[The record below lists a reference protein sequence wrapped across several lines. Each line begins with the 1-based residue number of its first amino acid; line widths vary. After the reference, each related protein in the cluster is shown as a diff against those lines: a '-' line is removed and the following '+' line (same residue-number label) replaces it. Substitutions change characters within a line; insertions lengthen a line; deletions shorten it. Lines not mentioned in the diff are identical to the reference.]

1 MAKRGRGGGGALGE
15 DVHSELPHAFL
26 DLQVLQLAS
35 LIKSKQVSS
44 VELVEIYTA
53 RLQQ

>member
-1 MAKRGRGGGGALGE
+1 MAKNGRGGARGE
-15 DVHSELPHAFL
+15 DVHPELTRAFC